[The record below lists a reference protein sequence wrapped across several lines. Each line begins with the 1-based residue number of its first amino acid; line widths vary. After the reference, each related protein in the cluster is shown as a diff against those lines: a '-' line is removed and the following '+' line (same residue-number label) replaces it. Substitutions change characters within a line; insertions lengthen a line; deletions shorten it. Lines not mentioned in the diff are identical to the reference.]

1 MYKIERKSYGFKL
14 TFGGFIQAA
23 EMQKWIKESETT
35 LASSPAKFG
44 IFVDMRNLKPL
55 PPDAQTVMQT
65 GQKLYKQKGMNR
77 SVVILSDAITTM
89 QFKRIAKQTGIY
101 AFERYLDASK
111 TPGYEKIGIAWI
123 QNGVDPDK

>member
-1 MYKIERKSYGFKL
+1 
-14 TFGGFIQAA
+14 
-23 EMQKWIKESETT
+23 
-35 LASSPAKFG
+35 
-44 IFVDMRNLKPL
+44 
-55 PPDAQTVMQT
+55 
-65 GQKLYKQKGMNR
+65 
-77 SVVILSDAITTM
+77 M